1 MSYWPNLIDR
11 IPQGICVL
19 EEHLIVLAWN
29 RCLEDW
35 TGIPRSEI
43 VGRSVGEFFPELS
56 TPRFR
61 ERLNMVFGHGCPA
74 IFSPQLHGYFFDCEL
89 PDGGKRL
96 QKATVSALPR
106 EDGRFDAVVA
116 VEDVTEASHRIRAYR
131 EVRDRALAE
140 VEERKRT
147 EQLLRA
153 SEEELSRARDEAL
166 RQAEARARFTA
177 NVSHELRT
185 PMNGIL
191 GMLELIERD
200 GLPGGV
206 AAKLDTIRECSV
218 GLLNVINEILDF
230 AKLESGKFT
239 LHPIDFNLAEEVQ
252 TVLDLLSSQAK
263 SKGVRLEG
271 RLAAELPVHLHG
283 DAGRIRQVLINLV
296 GNALKFTEFGSVTV
310 GAELL
315 ERKPESARLRMWV
328 ADTGVG
334 IPADKLE
341 SIFDHF
347 TQVERSDLLGQGGTG
362 LGLAICKELVG
373 RMGGQ
378 LAIESEVGRGTTLS
392 MDLEL
397 PLQKVPQIQPARQL
411 EPDFQVRPDLRVL
424 LADDNLINRKVAVGL
439 LRRLG
444 CQVEVATDG
453 QEAVEAY
460 RSQVFDIVLMDVQ
473 MPVLDGFAA
482 TERLR
487 LEERDTGRSYT
498 PVIALTA
505 HAAEDWRE
513 RCLKAGMDDY
523 ICKPIQFASLREC
536 LSTKCP
542 SAGPG

>member
-11 IPQGICVL
+11 IPQGICIL

-43 VGRSVGEFFPELS
+43 VGRSVCEFFPDLS
-56 TPRFR
+56 SPRFR
-61 ERLNMVFGHGCPA
+61 ERLKMVFGHGCPA
-74 IFSPQLHGYFFDCEL
+74 IFSPQLHGYFFDCDL

-116 VEDVTEASHRIRAYR
+116 VEDVTEATHRVRAYR

-147 EQLLRA
+147 EERLRA
-153 SEEELSRARDEAL
+153 SEDELSQARDAAIRL
-166 RQAEARARFTA
+166 AESRARFTA

-191 GMLELIERD
+191 GMLQLIERD
-200 GLPGGV
+200 HLPEDV
-206 AAKLDTIRECSV
+206 AAKLDTITDCGV
-218 GLLNVINEILDF
+218 ALLNVINEILDF

-239 LHPIDFNLAEEVQ
+239 LQPVDFNLAEEVQ
-252 TVLDLLSSQAK
+252 SVLDLLSGQARG
-263 SKGVRLEG
+263 KGVRLEG
-271 RLAAELPVHLHG
+271 RLAAEVPVHLHG

-296 GNALKFTEFGSVTV
+296 GNSLKFTEAGSVTV

-315 ERKPESARLRMWV
+315 EHREDTARLRMWV

-334 IPADKLE
+334 IPADKLGT
-341 SIFDHF
+341 IFDHY

-362 LGLAICKELVG
+362 LGLAICKELME
-373 RMGGQ
+373 RMGGS
-378 LAIESEVGRGTTLS
+378 LTIESEVGHGTTLS
-392 MDLEL
+392 MDFEL
-397 PLQKVPQIQPARQL
+397 PLQKTPQLARPRL
-411 EPDFQVRPDLRVL
+411 PEPDFPVRPELRVL
-424 LADDNLINRKVAVGL
+424 LADDNMINRKVAVGL

-453 QEAVEAY
+453 QEAVDAF
-460 RSQVFDIVLMDVQ
+460 RRQDFDIVLMDVQ
-473 MPVLDGFAA
+473 MPVLDGFGA

-487 LEERDTGRSYT
+487 LEERHTGRDYT

-505 HAAEDWRE
+505 HAADGWRE
-513 RCLKAGMDDY
+513 RCLNAGMDDY
-523 ICKPIQFASLREC
+523 LCKPIQFASLREC
-536 LSTKCP
+536 LSKKCP
-542 SAGPG
+542 L